1 MFKIGTDIASVKRI
15 AAAYERFGERFLD
28 RILTDRERDYVL
40 SQPPHT
46 ISRLA
51 GRFAAKE
58 AASKALG
65 TGWHGV
71 GWKEI
76 EILRLPSGE
85 PSLTL
90 HGRAARIAS
99 NKGLDHWEVT
109 VSHEREYAV
118 STVLAYSAN
127 QAK

>member
-1 MFKIGTDIASVKRI
+1 MIKIGTDITSLKRI
-15 AAAYERFGERFLD
+15 GAAYERFGERFLD
-28 RILTDRERDYVL
+28 RILTDRERQYVL

-58 AASKALG
+58 AASKTLG

-71 GWKEI
+71 SWKEI

-90 HGRAARIAS
+90 HGRAARIAKS
-99 NKGLDHWEVT
+99 KGLERWEVS
-109 VSHEREYAV
+109 VSHEREYAI
-118 STVLAYSAN
+118 STVLAYSVDS
-127 QAK
+127 K